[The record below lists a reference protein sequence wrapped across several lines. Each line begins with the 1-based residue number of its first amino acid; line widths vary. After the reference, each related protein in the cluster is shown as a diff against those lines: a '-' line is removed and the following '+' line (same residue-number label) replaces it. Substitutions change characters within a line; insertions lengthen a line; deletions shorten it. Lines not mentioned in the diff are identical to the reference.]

1 VEIRLIMKKNLPLHL
16 KEVIFSS
23 KDPKISSQISNL
35 LKTGAIRKI
44 APRVYS
50 PNMDE
55 PVEII
60 IRSLAILASCI
71 NLYRPASEKSA

>member
-1 VEIRLIMKKNLPLHL
+1 MEKNLPLHL

-50 PNMDE
+50 PNMGE
-55 PVEII
+55 PVVII
-60 IRSLAILASCI
+60 IRSLAILASCADR
-71 NLYRPASEKSA
+71 YRLASEKAA

>member
-1 VEIRLIMKKNLPLHL
+1 MKIRLIMEKNLPLHL

-60 IRSLAILASCI
+60 IRRNI
-71 NLYRPASEKSA
+71 NNNNNNNNKMNYNNKYN